1 MSANTC
7 DHAIIPAS
15 RIAELILPDADY
27 LRLDEIVIDGQN
39 ITITT
44 TSCQTMPCCPRC
56 GAIATREHSRYTRRP
71 GDLPCV
77 GRRVRLQLNVRRF
90 FCDNPACQ
98 QRTFVERLPG
108 VVPRFARRTERL
120 AETQRQIGL
129 VLGGEAGA
137 RSAAQLA
144 MPISPDTLLRL
155 ADQSEFAP
163 AATPKVLG
171 VDDWAWKKGQT
182 YGTILVD
189 LEQRCVVDLLADRS
203 ADTLATWL
211 QAHPGV
217 EIISRDRGGSYAE
230 GARRGA
236 PDAVQVAD
244 RWHLLANLRE
254 ALEHLL
260 TRKHAALPS
269 VSRADDRVQES
280 ATLSAALDTG
290 ETAATAAS
298 APTGTAATDL
308 DQASVAKLA
317 GEPPAGDVTKDQL
330 LRQQRRARR
339 LSRYE
344 EVMRL
349 HEQRL
354 SVRQI
359 AQQLGMGR
367 QTVRRYLN
375 HGAFPE
381 ITQRRK
387 LPSILDR
394 WEPYLLERWQA
405 GCHNALQLYR
415 EIHAQGYAGSC
426 PLISRWAARYRK
438 EHPDPLNAVAA
449 TTPEPLSTHVQ
460 PKRRRLSPSQA
471 AWLLVQQPADL
482 TEDEQAA
489 LDKLQ
494 RAVAEIAT
502 AYTLAQDFVRMVRE
516 RTVDALA
523 DWIARATASSV
534 AELGSFATGLQRD
547 LAAVTAGLSLPWSNG
562 QVEGQINRLKLIKR
576 TMYGRASFNLL
587 RERVLAPT

>member
-15 RIAELILPDADY
+15 RIAALVLPDADY
-27 LRLDEIVIDGQN
+27 LRLDEIIIEGQD
-39 ITITT
+39 ITVTT
-44 TSCQTMPCCPRC
+44 TSCQTMPSCPRC
-56 GAIATREHSRYTRRP
+56 GAVATREHSRYTRRP
-71 GDLPCV
+71 ADLPCV
-77 GRRVRLQLNVRRF
+77 GRQMRVQLNVRRF

-108 VVPRFARRTERL
+108 VVRRFARRTERL
-120 AETQRQIGL
+120 AEAQRQIGL
-129 VLGGEAGA
+129 ALGGEAGA
-137 RSAAQLA
+137 RSATQQG
-144 MPISPDTLLRL
+144 MPVSADTVLRL
-155 ADQSEFAP
+155 TDHSECAP

-189 LEQRCVVDLLADRS
+189 LERHCVVDLLADRS
-203 ADTLATWL
+203 AETLAAWL

-254 ALEHLL
+254 ALERLL
-260 TRKHAALPS
+260 TRKHAALPR
-269 VSRADDRVQES
+269 VPGADDKIQKI
-280 ATLSAALDTG
+280 ATPPATHDTAG
-290 ETAATAAS
+290 T
-298 APTGTAATDL
+298 APTASSVPDGMAATDL
-308 DQASVAKLA
+308 DPADAAKLTGKSPTA
-317 GEPPAGDVTKDQL
+317 DVTKDQL
-330 LRQQRRARR
+330 LREQRRERR

-349 HEQRL
+349 HQEGV
-354 SVRQI
+354 SVRHI
-359 AQQLGMGR
+359 AQQMGMGR

-381 ITQRRK
+381 ITLRRRM
-387 LPSILDR
+387 PSILDR
-394 WEPYLLERWQA
+394 WEPYLLGRWQA

-415 EIHAQGYAGSC
+415 EIHEQGYAGSC
-426 PLISRWAARYRK
+426 PLVSRWAARYRK
-438 EHPDPLNAVAA
+438 EHPDPPTAVAA
-449 TTPEPLSTHVQ
+449 TTPEPPATQIQSS
-460 PKRRRLSPSQA
+460 RRRLSPSQA
-471 AWLLVQQPADL
+471 AWLLVQPPADL
-482 TEDEQAA
+482 TEEEHAA

-494 RAVAEIAT
+494 KAVAEVAT
-502 AYTLAQDFVRMVRE
+502 AYTLAQDFIRMVRE

-523 DWIARATASSV
+523 DWIARAAASSV

-547 LAAVTAGLSLPWSNG
+547 LAAVTSGLSLPWSNG

-576 TMYGRASFNLL
+576 TMYGRASFDLL
-587 RERVLAPT
+587 RKRVLAPT

>member
-1 MSANTC
+1 MSTNTY
-7 DHAIIPAS
+7 DHATIPAS
-15 RIAELILPDADY
+15 LTAKLLLPAADY
-27 LRLDEIVIDGQN
+27 LRLDEVVIDGQDV
-39 ITITT
+39 TIVT
-44 TSCQTMPCCPRC
+44 TSCQTTPCCPSC
-56 GAIATREHSRYTRRP
+56 GLVATREHSRYTRRP
-71 GDLPCV
+71 SDLACL
-77 GRRVRLQLNVRRF
+77 GRQVRLQLNVRRF

-98 QRTFVERLPG
+98 QQTFVERLPG
-108 VVPRFARRTERL
+108 VIHSFARRTTRL
-120 AETQRQIGL
+120 AEIQRQIGL
-129 VLGGEAGA
+129 ALGGEAGA
-137 RSAAQLA
+137 RSARRQA
-144 MPISPDTLLRL
+144 MPVSADTLLRL
-155 ADQSEFAP
+155 ASHTELAP
-163 AATPKVLG
+163 AAIPKVLG

-189 LEQRCVVDLLADRS
+189 LEQRCVVDLLADRT

-254 ALEHLL
+254 ALERLL

-269 VSRADDRVQES
+269 MPQTVAKVHK
-280 ATLSAALDTG
+280 AVPPSAALDTAG
-290 ETAATAAS
+290 TVAS
-298 APTGTAATDL
+298 AATDL
-308 DQASVAKLA
+308 NQAGAA
-317 GEPPAGDVTKDQL
+317 EPANEPSAAATTKDEL

-339 LSRYE
+339 LSRYDD
-344 EVMRL
+344 VVRQ
-349 HEQRL
+349 HEQGV

-359 AQQLGMGR
+359 AQQMGMGR
-367 QTVRRYLN
+367 QTVRRYLS

-381 ITQRRK
+381 IAQRRK

-415 EIHAQGYAGSC
+415 EIHVQGYTGSR
-426 PLISRWAARYRK
+426 PLLSRWAAQRRK
-438 EHPDPLNAVAA
+438 EYADAPNGVSAVAA
-449 TTPEPLSTHVQ
+449 EPRSTQSQLVM
-460 PKRRRLSPSQA
+460 RRLSPSQA

-494 RAVAEIAT
+494 QAAAEVAT
-502 AYTLAQDFVRMVRE
+502 AYTLAQDFIRMVRE
-516 RTVDALA
+516 RTSAALTS
-523 DWIARATASSV
+523 WITRATASCI
-534 AELGSFATGLQRD
+534 AELGSFANGLQRD

-562 QVEGQINRLKLIKR
+562 QVEGQVNRLKLIKR

-587 RERVLAPT
+587 RKRVLTPT

>member
-1 MSANTC
+1 
-7 DHAIIPAS
+7 
-15 RIAELILPDADY
+15 
-27 LRLDEIVIDGQN
+27 
-39 ITITT
+39 
-44 TSCQTMPCCPRC
+44 
-56 GAIATREHSRYTRRP
+56 
-71 GDLPCV
+71 
-77 GRRVRLQLNVRRF
+77 VRLQLNVRRF

-108 VVPRFARRTERL
+108 VVRSCARRTTRL
-120 AETQRQIGL
+120 ADIQRQIGL
-129 VLGGEAGA
+129 ALGGEAGA
-137 RSAAQLA
+137 RSALRQA
-144 MPISPDTLLRL
+144 MPVSADTLLRL
-155 ADQSEFAP
+155 ASHTELAP
-163 AATPKVLG
+163 AAIPKVLG

-189 LEQRCVVDLLADRS
+189 LEQHCVVDLLTDRT

-211 QAHPGV
+211 REHPGV

-254 ALEHLL
+254 ALQRLL
-260 TRKHAALPS
+260 TRKHTALPS
-269 VSRADDRVQES
+269 VPHGDDKVSQPAAAPAVLDTAAVEELATTVPVAS
-280 ATLSAALDTG
+280 ATADLGQGDATQVASEPRVVAA
-290 ETAATAAS
+290 
-298 APTGTAATDL
+298 
-308 DQASVAKLA
+308 
-317 GEPPAGDVTKDQL
+317 TKDQL

-339 LSRYE
+339 RSRYA

-349 HEQRL
+349 HAEGV

-359 AQQLGMGR
+359 AQHMGMGR

-381 ITQRRK
+381 ITRRRK

-415 EIHAQGYAGSC
+415 EIREQGYVGSC
-426 PLISRWAARYRK
+426 PLVSRWAARYRK
-438 EHPDPLNAVAA
+438 EQPETPKAVSAA
-449 TTPEPLSTHVQ
+449 TPAPSSIQVQSTM
-460 PKRRRLSPSQA
+460 RRLSPSQV

-482 TEDEQAA
+482 TEDEHVA

-494 RAVAEIAT
+494 KAVGEIAT
-502 AYTLAQDFVRMVRE
+502 AYTLAQDFVHMVRE

-523 DWIARATASSV
+523 DWIARAAASCV
-534 AELGSFATGLQRD
+534 AELSSFATGLQRD

-576 TMYGRASFNLL
+576 TMYGRASFDLL
-587 RERVLAPT
+587 RKRVLAPT

>member
-1 MSANTC
+1 
-7 DHAIIPAS
+7 
-15 RIAELILPDADY
+15 
-27 LRLDEIVIDGQN
+27 
-39 ITITT
+39 
-44 TSCQTMPCCPRC
+44 
-56 GAIATREHSRYTRRP
+56 
-71 GDLPCV
+71 
-77 GRRVRLQLNVRRF
+77 VRLQLNVRRF

-108 VVPRFARRTERL
+108 VVRSFARRTTRL
-120 AETQRQIGL
+120 ADIQRQIGL
-129 VLGGEAGA
+129 ALGGEAGA
-137 RSAAQLA
+137 RSAMRQA
-144 MPISPDTLLRL
+144 MPVSADTLLRL

-189 LEQRCVVDLLADRS
+189 LEQHCVIDLLTDRS

-217 EIISRDRGGSYAE
+217 EVISRDRGGSYAE

-254 ALEHLL
+254 ALQRLL
-260 TRKHAALPS
+260 TRKHTALPS
-269 VSRADDRVQES
+269 MPHADDRVPQP
-280 ATLSAALDTG
+280 AAAPAVLDTAAV
-290 ETAATAAS
+290 EELATTVLVATTTADLGQGDATQVASEPSVVAA
-298 APTGTAATDL
+298 
-308 DQASVAKLA
+308 
-317 GEPPAGDVTKDQL
+317 TKDQL

-339 LSRYE
+339 LSRYA
-344 EVMRL
+344 EVMRF
-349 HEQRL
+349 HEQGV

-359 AQQLGMGR
+359 AQHMGMGR

-375 HGAFPE
+375 HGVFPE
-381 ITQRRK
+381 IVQRRK

-415 EIHAQGYAGSC
+415 EIHEQGYTGSR
-426 PLISRWAARYRK
+426 PLLSRWAAQRRK
-438 EHPDPLNAVAA
+438 AHAA
-449 TTPEPLSTHVQ
+449 APSGVSDTVPEPLSTQHQ
-460 PKRRRLSPSQA
+460 PAMRRLSPSQA

-482 TEDEQAA
+482 NEDEQKA
-489 LDKLQ
+489 LDQLQ
-494 RAVAEIAT
+494 QAVAEIAA

-523 DWIARATASSV
+523 DWLARAAASCV
-534 AELGSFATGLQRD
+534 AELGSFANGLQRD

-576 TMYGRASFNLL
+576 TMYGRASFDLL
-587 RERVLAPT
+587 RKRVLAPT

>member
-1 MSANTC
+1 MPANTI
-7 DHAIIPAS
+7 DHASVPAA
-15 RIAELILPDADY
+15 RIAKLILPEADY
-27 LRLDEIVIDGQN
+27 LRLDEITIDGQDVTV
-39 ITITT
+39 TI
-44 TSCQTMPCCPRC
+44 TSCQTTVCCPNC
-56 GAIATREHSRYTRRP
+56 GEAATREHSRYTRRP
-71 GDLPCV
+71 SDLPCV
-77 GRRVRLQLNVRRF
+77 GRQVRIQLNVQRF
-90 FCDNPACQ
+90 FCDNPACL

-108 VVPRFARRTERL
+108 VVRSFARRTTRL
-120 AETQRQIGL
+120 AEAQRQIGL
-129 VLGGEAGA
+129 ALGGEAGT
-137 RSAAQLA
+137 RSAARQA
-144 MPISPDTLLRL
+144 MPVSADTLLRL
-155 ADQSEFAP
+155 ASHSVLAP

-189 LEQRCVVDLLADRS
+189 LEQRCVVDLLTDRS
-203 ADTLATWL
+203 ADTLVTWL

-254 ALEHLL
+254 ALERLL

-269 VSRADDRVQES
+269 APRADDKVQQP
-280 ATLSAALDTG
+280 AAAPAVLDTAG
-290 ETAATAAS
+290 VEE
-298 APTGTAATDL
+298 
-308 DQASVAKLA
+308 LA
-317 GEPPAGDVTKDQL
+317 IVEATKDQL

-339 LSRYE
+339 LSRYDD
-344 EVMRL
+344 VTRL
-349 HEQRL
+349 HAQGV

-359 AQQLGMGR
+359 AQQMGMGR

-381 ITQRRK
+381 IVQRRK

-394 WEPYLLERWQA
+394 WEPHLLARWQA
-405 GCHNALQLYR
+405 GCHNALRLYR
-415 EIHAQGYAGSC
+415 EIHEQGYAGSRS
-426 PLISRWAARYRK
+426 LLSRWAAQHRK
-438 EHPDPLNAVAA
+438 EYPDTPLGVSDTA
-449 TTPEPLSTHVQ
+449 PEPLSTQSQ
-460 PKRRRLSPSQA
+460 PVMRRLSPSQA

-482 TEDEQAA
+482 NEDEHAA
-489 LDKLQ
+489 LDKMQ
-494 RAVAEIAT
+494 QAIAEVST

-516 RTVDALA
+516 RTSEALTG
-523 DWIARATASSV
+523 WIARAAASCI
-534 AELGSFATGLQRD
+534 AELGSFANGLQRD

-587 RERVLAPT
+587 RKRVLTPT

>member
-7 DHAIIPAS
+7 AHATVPAS
-15 RIAELILPDADY
+15 LTAKLLLPEADY
-27 LRLDEIVIDGQN
+27 LRLDAIVIDGQDV
-39 ITITT
+39 TITT
-44 TSCQTMPCCPRC
+44 TSCQTTPCCPSC
-56 GAIATREHSRYTRRP
+56 GVVATREHSRYTRRP

-77 GRRVRLQLNVRRF
+77 GRQVRLHLNVRRF

-108 VVPRFARRTERL
+108 VVRSFARRTTRL
-120 AETQRQIGL
+120 ADTQRQIGL
-129 VLGGEAGA
+129 ALGGEAGA
-137 RSAAQLA
+137 RSAMRQA
-144 MPISPDTLLRL
+144 MPVSADTLLRL
-155 ADQSEFAP
+155 ASHSELAP

-189 LEQRCVVDLLADRS
+189 LEQRCVVDLLTDRS
-203 ADTLATWL
+203 ADTLAIWL

-217 EIISRDRGGSYAE
+217 EVISRDRGGSYAE

-244 RWHLLANLRE
+244 RWHLLTNLRE
-254 ALEHLL
+254 ALERLL

-269 VSRADDRVQES
+269 VPRADDKIQKPGTS
-280 ATLSAALDTG
+280 PAALDPAAVEELATG
-290 ETAATAAS
+290 VPAGTATADLVHAS
-298 APTGTAATDL
+298 EAEV
-308 DQASVAKLA
+308 ASEPLAVAL
-317 GEPPAGDVTKDQL
+317 TKDQL
-330 LRQQRRARR
+330 LRQHRRARR
-339 LSRYE
+339 LSRYD

-349 HEQRL
+349 HEAGV

-359 AQQLGMGR
+359 AQQMGMGR

-415 EIHAQGYAGSC
+415 EIHTQGYTGSR
-426 PLISRWAARYRK
+426 PLLSRWAAQHRK
-438 EHPDPLNAVAA
+438 EHPDTPKAGSGA
-449 TTPEPLSTHVQ
+449 TPEPLPTQVQSTM
-460 PKRRRLSPSQA
+460 RRLSPSQA

-482 TEDEQAA
+482 SEDEQAA

-494 RAVAEIAT
+494 QAVAEIAT

-523 DWIARATASSV
+523 DWIARAAASCV
-534 AELGSFATGLQRD
+534 AELGSFANGLQRD
-547 LAAVTAGLSLPWSNG
+547 LAAVTAGLSLAWSNG

-576 TMYGRASFNLL
+576 TMYGRASFDLL
-587 RERVLAPT
+587 RKRVLTPT

>member
-7 DHAIIPAS
+7 DHASIPAS
-15 RIAELILPDADY
+15 LIAQLLVPETDY
-27 LRLDEIVIDGQN
+27 LRLDEVVINGQDV
-39 ITITT
+39 TITA
-44 TSCQTMPCCPRC
+44 TSCQSTVCCPHC
-56 GAIATREHSRYTRRP
+56 GMTATREHSRYTRHP

-77 GRRVRLQLNVRRF
+77 GRPVRLQLRVRRF
-90 FCDNPACQ
+90 CCDNSACQ
-98 QRTFVERLPG
+98 QRTCVERLPG
-108 VVPRFARRTERL
+108 LVRRFGRRTERL
-120 AETQRQIGL
+120 TETQRQIGL
-129 VLGGEAGA
+129 ALGGEAGTRCA
-137 RSAAQLA
+137 RQQGMPVSA
-144 MPISPDTLLRL
+144 DTLLRL
-155 ADQSEFAP
+155 ASHSELAA

-189 LEQRCVVDLLADRS
+189 LEQRCVVDLLVDRT

-236 PDAVQVAD
+236 PHAVQVAD

-254 ALEHLL
+254 ALERLL
-260 TRKHAALPS
+260 TRKHTVLPG
-269 VSRADDRVQES
+269 VPRADDKAQKS
-280 ATLSAALDTG
+280 TTPSIALDTLP
-290 ETAATAAS
+290 TAAAAAS
-298 APTGTAATDL
+298 APAETTARDLASAGTVKTT
-308 DQASVAKLA
+308 
-317 GEPPAGDVTKDQL
+317 GEPPAAGVTKDQL

-344 EVMRL
+344 EVTRL
-349 HEQRL
+349 HAEGM

-359 AQQLGMGR
+359 AQHMGMGR

-387 LPSILDR
+387 LPSIRDR
-394 WEPYLLERWQA
+394 WEPYLLARWPA
-405 GCHNALQLYR
+405 GCQNALQLYR
-415 EIHAQGYAGSC
+415 EIHEQGYAGSC
-426 PLISRWAARYRK
+426 PLVSRWAARDRK
-438 EHPDPLNAVAA
+438 EHPDPPKAAA
-449 TTPEPLSTHVQ
+449 TTPELPATLVQ
-460 PKRRRLSPSQA
+460 PPMRRLSPSQVG
-471 AWLLVQQPADL
+471 WLLHQQPADL
-482 TEDEQAA
+482 TEDEHAA
-489 LDKLQ
+489 LDRLQ
-494 RAVAEIAT
+494 KAVAEVAT
-502 AYTLAQDFVRMVRE
+502 AYTLAQDFIRMVRE

-523 DWIARATASSV
+523 DWIARAAASCV

-576 TMYGRASFNLL
+576 TMYGRASFDLL
-587 RERVLAPT
+587 RKRVLAPT

>member
-1 MSANTC
+1 MPANTI
-7 DHAIIPAS
+7 DHASIPAS
-15 RIAELILPDADY
+15 RVAKLILPEADY
-27 LRLDEIVIDGQN
+27 LRLDEIAVNGQGVTV
-39 ITITT
+39 TI
-44 TSCQTMPCCPRC
+44 TSCQTTVSCPSC
-56 GAIATREHSRYTRRP
+56 GETGTREHSRYIRRP

-77 GRRVRLQLNVRRF
+77 GRQVRLQLNVRRF

-108 VVPRFARRTERL
+108 VVRSFARRTTRL
-120 AETQRQIGL
+120 ADVQRQIGL
-129 VLGGEAGA
+129 ALGGEAGA
-137 RSAAQLA
+137 RSATRQA
-144 MPISPDTLLRL
+144 MPVSADTLLRL
-155 ADQSEFAP
+155 ASHSALAP
-163 AATPKVLG
+163 AATPRVLG

-189 LEQRCVVDLLADRS
+189 LEQRCVVDLLTDRT

-254 ALEHLL
+254 ALERLL
-260 TRKHAALPS
+260 TRKHTALPS
-269 VSRADDRVQES
+269 VPHADDKVPKP
-280 ATLSAALDTG
+280 AAAPAVLDT
-290 ETAATAAS
+290 AA
-298 APTGTAATDL
+298 
-308 DQASVAKLA
+308 VE
-317 GEPPAGDVTKDQL
+317 EPSIVEATKDQL

-339 LSRYE
+339 LSRYDD
-344 EVMRL
+344 VMRL
-349 HEQRL
+349 HAQGV

-359 AQQLGMGR
+359 AQQMGMGR

-381 ITQRRK
+381 IVQRRK
-387 LPSILDR
+387 MPSILDR

-405 GCHNALQLYR
+405 GCHNALRLYR
-415 EIHAQGYAGSC
+415 EIHEQGYAGSRS
-426 PLISRWAARYRK
+426 LLSRWAAQHRK
-438 EHPDPLNAVAA
+438 EYPDTPLGVSD
-449 TTPEPLSTHVQ
+449 TVPEPLLSQSQ
-460 PKRRRLSPSQA
+460 PVMRRLSPSQA

-482 TEDEQAA
+482 NEDEHAA
-489 LDKLQ
+489 LDKMQ
-494 RAVAEIAT
+494 KAIAEVST

-516 RTVDALA
+516 RTSEALTG
-523 DWIARATASSV
+523 WITRAAASCV
-534 AELGSFATGLQRD
+534 AELGSFANGLQRD

-576 TMYGRASFNLL
+576 TMYGRASFDLL
-587 RERVLAPT
+587 RKRVLAPT

>member
-7 DHAIIPAS
+7 VHATIPAS
-15 RIAELILPDADY
+15 LTAKLLLPEADY
-27 LRLDEIVIDGQN
+27 LRLDEIVIEGQDV
-39 ITITT
+39 TITT
-44 TSCQTMPCCPRC
+44 TSCQTTPCCPSC
-56 GAIATREHSRYTRRP
+56 GVAATREHSRYTRRP

-77 GRRVRLQLNVRRF
+77 GRQMRLQLNVRRF
-90 FCDNPACQ
+90 FCDNPTCQ

-108 VVPRFARRTERL
+108 VVRSFARRTERL
-120 AETQRQIGL
+120 AESQRQIGL

-137 RSAAQLA
+137 RSAAQQA
-144 MPISPDTLLRL
+144 MPTSPDTLLRL
-155 ADQSEFAP
+155 ANHSEFNP
-163 AATPKVLG
+163 TATPKVLG

-189 LEQRCVVDLLADRS
+189 LEQRCVVDLLADRT
-203 ADTLATWL
+203 ADTLANWL

-217 EIISRDRGGSYAE
+217 EIVSRDRGGSYAE

-244 RWHLLANLRE
+244 RWHLLANLRA
-254 ALEHLL
+254 ALERLL
-260 TRKHAALPS
+260 TRKHAALPN
-269 VSRADDRVQES
+269 VSCADGKVQKS
-280 ATLSAALDTG
+280 ATPPAVLDTVG
-290 ETAATAAS
+290 TAATVAR
-298 APTGTAATDL
+298 APDETATTDL
-308 DQASVAKLA
+308 DQAGAAKLA
-317 GEPPAGDVTKDQL
+317 DEPPAVDVTKDQL

-339 LSRYE
+339 LSRYA

-349 HEQRL
+349 HEDGVG
-354 SVRQI
+354 VRQI
-359 AQQLGMGR
+359 ALQIGMGR

-415 EIHAQGYAGSC
+415 EIHEQGYAGSC
-426 PLISRWAARYRK
+426 PLVSRWAARHRK
-438 EHPDPLNAVAA
+438 EHPDPPKAGSAA
-449 TTPEPLSTHVQ
+449 MPEPPATQVQ
-460 PKRRRLSPSQA
+460 ATRRRLSPSQA

-482 TEDEQAA
+482 SEDEHAA

-494 RAVAEIAT
+494 QAVAEITA
-502 AYTLAQDFVRMVRE
+502 AYTLAQDFIRMVRE
-516 RTVDALA
+516 RTAEALT
-523 DWIARATASSV
+523 DWIARATASCV
-534 AELGSFATGLQRD
+534 AELGRFATGLQRD

-576 TMYGRASFNLL
+576 TMYGRASFDLL
-587 RERVLAPT
+587 RKRVLAPT